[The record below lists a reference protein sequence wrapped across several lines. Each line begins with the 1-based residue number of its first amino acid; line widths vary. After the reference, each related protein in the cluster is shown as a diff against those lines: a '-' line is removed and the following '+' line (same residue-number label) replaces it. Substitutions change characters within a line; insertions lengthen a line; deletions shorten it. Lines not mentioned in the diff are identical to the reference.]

1 MNIIEGGTI
10 MFFISIGFSLAMA
23 IGFIRWQR
31 SEYLKNRRALDE
43 LGNFFSKH
51 EAYTTAE
58 RMSCGM
64 DFIPKTSIVLKDVSE
79 PDSELHNL
87 IRDINEY
94 IEKSKGTVA
103 FSIIQNKTERRISML
118 YEIATSKLSFPTQI
132 GLMGTFAGVFLG
144 LIMFL
149 IGTTN
154 SGQITDDSIN
164 SLIAGVLV
172 SMITS
177 CVGIY
182 LLICGHSKA
191 SEVTNQIDRDK
202 NEFYEWVQNE
212 LMPSVDVS
220 MVEAIGKLHETIGQF
235 EPTFSGVI
243 NKFKNAFKDVTG
255 AFGDDFRLSVQ
266 IVKESVD
273 QMGDNIDKI
282 NHNIDLQTELLGTIR
297 SKELITG
304 MDAFVEA
311 SKKFG
316 EITGSLDQF
325 ERARRLML
333 IAAQEAI
340 NIQKDYNESLQI
352 PKQVAAD
359 INSILDRIANFEKNI
374 EGLGANIAQTQ
385 LVGSKLVEQI
395 KENIIAIR
403 DKQKVA
409 EYMVSLT
416 NDQLGDFFNEQKGV
430 LSSISEKYNNA
441 LNDYLND
448 YGQMLQE
455 LKQEYENR
463 KQEFVVAIDK
473 KLSIDDIRNEFT
485 NLRKLGVIVDK
496 LDKLCNAGVKPERL
510 SHELNSIKDE
520 LIALNEKQSNVSK
533 GITLFGG
540 GGNGIS
546 EANRQEINRLNDKI
560 ISQNEEIEKL
570 SGEIVTLK
578 GQLVQ
583 ASSNMSTEARTT
595 ISRLEGEVSRLRDSI
610 NGLER
615 DLKYSQSQL
624 AVYQRQNNQVPLAI
638 RTPSVEPSNIAGVK
652 TNDARIDFN
661 GSEKEAQIDITQTG
675 NNGASTADAMSGQ
688 SQTEESNK
696 TDGASEKPKSI
707 FERFFSSWKK

>member
-1 MNIIEGGTI
+1 MDILNLILDN
-10 MFFISIGFSLAMA
+10 FIAVLIA
-23 IGFIRWQR
+23 IGFICWQYR
-31 SEYLKNRRALDE
+31 VCSGNFKSLDILRR
-43 LGNFFSKH
+43 FFSKK
-51 EAYTTAE
+51 EAYATLE
-58 RMSCGM
+58 RIS
-64 DFIPKTSIVLKDVSE
+64 DDITSKQKNTIVLKDVSE
-79 PDSELHNL
+79 PDAELHNL

-132 GLMGTFAGVFLG
+132 GLMGTFLGVFLG
-144 LIMFL
+144 LFMFL
-149 IGTTN
+149 IGTTKY
-154 SGQITDDSIN
+154 GQITDDAIN
-164 SLIAGVLV
+164 SLIFGVLV
-172 SMITS
+172 SMATS
-177 CVGIY
+177 FSGIL
-182 LLICGHSKA
+182 LLILSHSKA
-191 SEVTNQIDRDK
+191 SKVTNQIDRDK

-243 NKFKNAFKDVTG
+243 NRFKDAFKDVTG

-359 INSILDRIANFEKNI
+359 INSILDRITNFEKNI

-416 NDQLGDFFNEQKGV
+416 NEQLGDFFNEQKNILSNV
-430 LSSISEKYNNA
+430 LEKYNIA
-441 LNDYLND
+441 LDDYLED
-448 YGQMLQE
+448 YVKMLDR
-455 LKQEYENR
+455 LKQEYEDR
-463 KQEFVVAIDK
+463 KKDFVVAIDK
-473 KLSIDDIRNEFT
+473 KLSIDDIKNEFT
-485 NLRKLGVIVDK
+485 NLRKLGVIVEK
-496 LDKLCNAGVKPERL
+496 LDKLCNVGVKPERL

-540 GGNGIS
+540 GGNGTS

-578 GQLVQ
+578 GQLAQ

-624 AVYQRQNNQVPLAI
+624 AVYQRQNNQVPLAT

-652 TNDARIDFN
+652 TNDVRIEVQN
-661 GSEKEAQIDITQTG
+661 PKKEATTDITQTG
-675 NNGASTADAMSGQ
+675 NNGASTVDVMPEQ
-688 SQTEESNK
+688 SKTEETNK
-696 TDGASEKPKSI
+696 TDGATEKPKNFIQRI
-707 FERFFSSWKK
+707 FSWKK

>member
-1 MNIIEGGTI
+1 MDILNLILDNYIAVLI
-10 MFFISIGFSLAMA
+10 A
-23 IGFIRWQR
+23 IGFICWQYR
-31 SEYLKNRRALDE
+31 VCSGNFKSLDILRR
-43 LGNFFSKH
+43 FFSKK
-51 EAYTTAE
+51 EAYATLE
-58 RMSCGM
+58 RIS
-64 DFIPKTSIVLKDVSE
+64 DDITSKQKNTIVLKDVSE
-79 PDSELHNL
+79 PDAELHNL

-132 GLMGTFAGVFLG
+132 GLMGTFLGVFLG
-144 LIMFL
+144 LFMFL
-149 IGTTN
+149 IGTTKY
-154 SGQITDDSIN
+154 GQITDDAIN
-164 SLIAGVLV
+164 SLIFGVLV
-172 SMITS
+172 SMATS
-177 CVGIY
+177 FSGIL
-182 LLICGHSKA
+182 LLILSHSKA
-191 SEVTNQIDRDK
+191 SKVTNQIDRDK

-243 NKFKNAFKDVTG
+243 NRFKDAFKDVTG

-359 INSILDRIANFEKNI
+359 INSILDRITNFEKNI

-416 NDQLGDFFNEQKGV
+416 NEQLGDFFNEQRNILSNV
-430 LSSISEKYNNA
+430 LEKYNIA
-441 LNDYLND
+441 LDDYLED
-448 YGQMLQE
+448 YVKMLDR
-455 LKQEYENR
+455 LKQEYEDR
-463 KQEFVVAIDK
+463 KKDFVVAIDK
-473 KLSIDDIRNEFT
+473 KLSIDDIKNEFT
-485 NLRKLGVIVDK
+485 NLRKLGVIVEK
-496 LDKLCNAGVKPERL
+496 LDKLCNVGVKPERL

-540 GGNGIS
+540 GGNGTS

-578 GQLVQ
+578 GQLAQ

-624 AVYQRQNNQVPLAI
+624 AVYQRQNNQVPLAT

-652 TNDARIDFN
+652 TNDVRIEVQN
-661 GSEKEAQIDITQTG
+661 PKKEATTDITQTG
-675 NNGASTADAMSGQ
+675 NNGASTADVMPEQ
-688 SQTEESNK
+688 SQTEETNK
-696 TDGASEKPKSI
+696 TDGATEKPKNFIQRI
-707 FERFFSSWKK
+707 FSWKK

>member
-1 MNIIEGGTI
+1 MDILNLILDNYIAVLI
-10 MFFISIGFSLAMA
+10 A
-23 IGFIRWQR
+23 IGFICWQYR
-31 SEYLKNRRALDE
+31 VCSGNFKSLDILRR
-43 LGNFFSKH
+43 FFSKK
-51 EAYTTAE
+51 EAYATLE
-58 RMSCGM
+58 RIS
-64 DFIPKTSIVLKDVSE
+64 DDITSKQKNTIVLKDVSE
-79 PDSELHNL
+79 PDAELHNL

-132 GLMGTFAGVFLG
+132 GLMGTFLGVFLG
-144 LIMFL
+144 LFMFL
-149 IGTTN
+149 IGTTKY
-154 SGQITDDSIN
+154 GQITDDAIN
-164 SLIAGVLV
+164 SLIFGVLV
-172 SMITS
+172 SMATS
-177 CVGIY
+177 FSGIL
-182 LLICGHSKA
+182 LLILSHSKA
-191 SEVTNQIDRDK
+191 SKVTNQIDRDK

-243 NKFKNAFKDVTG
+243 NRFKDAFKDVTG

-359 INSILDRIANFEKNI
+359 INSILDRITNFEKNI

-416 NDQLGDFFNEQKGV
+416 NEQLGDFFNEQKNILSNV
-430 LSSISEKYNNA
+430 LEKYNIA
-441 LNDYLND
+441 LDDYLED
-448 YGQMLQE
+448 YVKMLDR
-455 LKQEYENR
+455 LKQEYEDR
-463 KQEFVVAIDK
+463 KKDFVVAIDK
-473 KLSIDDIRNEFT
+473 KLSIDDIKNEFT
-485 NLRKLGVIVDK
+485 NLRKLGVIVEK
-496 LDKLCNAGVKPERL
+496 LDKLCNVGVKPERL

-540 GGNGIS
+540 GGNGTS

-578 GQLVQ
+578 GQLAQ

-624 AVYQRQNNQVPLAI
+624 AVYQRQNNHVPLAT

-652 TNDARIDFN
+652 TNDVRIEDQN
-661 GSEKEAQIDITQTG
+661 PEKEVTTDITQTG
-675 NNGASTADAMSGQ
+675 NNGASTADVMPEQ
-688 SQTEESNK
+688 SQTEETNK
-696 TDGASEKPKSI
+696 TDGATEKPKNFIQRI
-707 FERFFSSWKK
+707 FSWKK

>member
-1 MNIIEGGTI
+1 MGDLDII
-10 MFFISIGFSLAMA
+10 FNFSFAISIAMA
-23 IGFIRWQR
+23 IGFILWQR
-31 SEYLKNRRALDE
+31 SVYLKNRRALDE
-43 LGNFFSKH
+43 LGNFFSKY

-64 DFIPKTSIVLKDVSE
+64 DYIPKTSIVLKDVAD

-149 IGTTN
+149 IGTKL
-154 SGQITDDSIN
+154 SGQITDNSIY

-177 CVGIY
+177 CVGIG
-182 LLICGHSKA
+182 LLIYGHGKA
-191 SEVTNQIDRDK
+191 SEVTNKIDKDK

-243 NKFKNAFKDVTG
+243 NKFKDAFKDVTG
-255 AFGDDFRLSVQ
+255 AFGEDFRLSVQ

-273 QMGDNIDKI
+273 KMGDNIDKI

-395 KENIIAIR
+395 KENILAIQ

-409 EYMVSLT
+409 EYMATLT
-416 NDQLGDFFNEQKGV
+416 NEQLEDFFNQQKDV
-430 LSSISEKYNNA
+430 LSSISERYNTA
-441 LNDYLND
+441 LSNYLGDYE
-448 YGQMLQE
+448 QML
-455 LKQEYENR
+455 LKLKHEYEER
-463 KQEFVVAIDK
+463 KREFVVAIDK
-473 KLSIDDIRNEFT
+473 KLSIDDIKNEFI

-496 LDKLCNAGVKPERL
+496 LDKLSNAGVKPERL

-540 GGNGIS
+540 GGNGTS

-560 ISQNEEIEKL
+560 ISQNEELEKL
-570 SGEIVTLK
+570 HGEIATLK
-578 GQLVQ
+578 EKLVQ
-583 ASSNMSTEARTT
+583 ASSNMSAEARNT
-595 ISRLEGEVSRLRDSI
+595 INRLEGEVSRLQGSI
-610 NGLER
+610 YGLER
-615 DLKYSQSQL
+615 DLKYAQTQL
-624 AVYQRQNNQVPLAI
+624 ASYQRQVYPAPSAT
-638 RTPSVEPSNIAGVK
+638 RTPSVEPSNIAGIQ
-652 TNDARIDFN
+652 TNDTHIDAN
-661 GSEKEAQIDITQTG
+661 DSEKETPTDITQ
-675 NNGASTADAMSGQ
+675 NVNDGASNVEAMSGHGQ
-688 SQTEESNK
+688 AKESNK
-696 TDGASEKPKSI
+696 TDVPSEKPKSFI
-707 FERFFSSWKK
+707 QRLFSWKK

>member
-1 MNIIEGGTI
+1 MDILNLILDNYIAVLI
-10 MFFISIGFSLAMA
+10 A
-23 IGFIRWQR
+23 IGFICWQYR
-31 SEYLKNRRALDE
+31 VCSGNFKSLDILRR
-43 LGNFFSKH
+43 FFSKK
-51 EAYTTAE
+51 EAYATLE
-58 RMSCGM
+58 RIS
-64 DFIPKTSIVLKDVSE
+64 DDITSKQKNTIVLKDVSE
-79 PDSELHNL
+79 PDAELHNL

-132 GLMGTFAGVFLG
+132 GLMGTFLGVFLG
-144 LIMFL
+144 LFMFL
-149 IGTTN
+149 IGTTKY
-154 SGQITDDSIN
+154 GQITDDAIN
-164 SLIAGVLV
+164 SLIFGVLV
-172 SMITS
+172 SMATS
-177 CVGIY
+177 FSGIL
-182 LLICGHSKA
+182 LLILSHSKA
-191 SEVTNQIDRDK
+191 SKVTNQIDRDK

-243 NKFKNAFKDVTG
+243 NRFKDAFKDVTG

-359 INSILDRIANFEKNI
+359 INSILDRITNFEKNI

-416 NDQLGDFFNEQKGV
+416 NEQLGDFFNEQRNILSNV
-430 LSSISEKYNNA
+430 LEKYNIA
-441 LNDYLND
+441 LDDYLED
-448 YGQMLQE
+448 YVKMLDR
-455 LKQEYENR
+455 LKQEYEDR
-463 KQEFVVAIDK
+463 KKDFVVAIDK
-473 KLSIDDIRNEFT
+473 KLSIDDIKNEFT
-485 NLRKLGVIVDK
+485 NLRKLGVIVEK
-496 LDKLCNAGVKPERL
+496 LDKLCNVGVKPERL

-540 GGNGIS
+540 GGNGTS

-578 GQLVQ
+578 GQLAQ

-624 AVYQRQNNQVPLAI
+624 AVYQRQNNQVPLAT

-652 TNDARIDFN
+652 TNDVRIEDQN
-661 GSEKEAQIDITQTG
+661 PEKEVTTDITQTG
-675 NNGASTADAMSGQ
+675 NNGASTADVMPEQ
-688 SQTEESNK
+688 SQTEETNK
-696 TDGASEKPKSI
+696 TDGATEKPKNFIQRI
-707 FERFFSSWKK
+707 FSWKK

>member
-1 MNIIEGGTI
+1 MDILELILDNYIAVLI
-10 MFFISIGFSLAMA
+10 A
-23 IGFIRWQR
+23 IGFICWQYR
-31 SEYLKNRRALDE
+31 VCSGNFKSLDILRR
-43 LGNFFSKH
+43 FFSKK
-51 EAYTTAE
+51 EAYATLE
-58 RMSCGM
+58 RIS
-64 DFIPKTSIVLKDVSE
+64 DDITSKQKNTIVLKDVSE
-79 PDSELHNL
+79 PDAELHNL

-132 GLMGTFAGVFLG
+132 GLMGTFLGVFLG
-144 LIMFL
+144 LFMFL
-149 IGTTN
+149 IGTTKY
-154 SGQITDDSIN
+154 GQITDDAIN
-164 SLIAGVLV
+164 SLIFGVLV
-172 SMITS
+172 SMATS
-177 CVGIY
+177 FSGIL
-182 LLICGHSKA
+182 LLILSHSKA
-191 SEVTNQIDRDK
+191 SKVTNQIDRDK

-243 NKFKNAFKDVTG
+243 NRFKDAFKDVTG

-359 INSILDRIANFEKNI
+359 INSILDRITNFEKNI

-416 NDQLGDFFNEQKGV
+416 NEQLGDFFNEQKNILSNV
-430 LSSISEKYNNA
+430 LEKYNIA
-441 LNDYLND
+441 LDDYLED
-448 YGQMLQE
+448 YVKMLDR
-455 LKQEYENR
+455 LKQEYEDR
-463 KQEFVVAIDK
+463 KKDFVVAIDK
-473 KLSIDDIRNEFT
+473 KLSIDDIKNEFT
-485 NLRKLGVIVDK
+485 NLRKLGVIVEK
-496 LDKLCNAGVKPERL
+496 LDKLCNVGVKPERL

-540 GGNGIS
+540 GGNGTS

-578 GQLVQ
+578 GQLAQ

-624 AVYQRQNNQVPLAI
+624 AVYQRQNNQVPLAT

-652 TNDARIDFN
+652 TNDVRIEVQN
-661 GSEKEAQIDITQTG
+661 PKKEATTDITQTG
-675 NNGASTADAMSGQ
+675 NNGASTADVMPEQ
-688 SQTEESNK
+688 SKTEETNK
-696 TDGASEKPKSI
+696 TDGATEKPKNFIQRI
-707 FERFFSSWKK
+707 FSWKK

>member
-1 MNIIEGGTI
+1 MDILELILDNYIAVLI
-10 MFFISIGFSLAMA
+10 A
-23 IGFIRWQR
+23 IGFICWQYR
-31 SEYLKNRRALDE
+31 VCSGNFKSLDILRR
-43 LGNFFSKH
+43 FFSKK
-51 EAYTTAE
+51 EAYATLE
-58 RMSCGM
+58 RIS
-64 DFIPKTSIVLKDVSE
+64 DDITSKQKNTIVLKDVSE
-79 PDSELHNL
+79 PDAELHNL

-132 GLMGTFAGVFLG
+132 GLMGTFLGVFLG
-144 LIMFL
+144 LFMFL
-149 IGTTN
+149 IGTTKY
-154 SGQITDDSIN
+154 GQITDDAIN
-164 SLIAGVLV
+164 SLIFGVLV
-172 SMITS
+172 SMATS
-177 CVGIY
+177 FSGIL
-182 LLICGHSKA
+182 LLILSHSKA
-191 SEVTNQIDRDK
+191 SKVTNQIDRDK

-243 NKFKNAFKDVTG
+243 NRFKDAFKDVTG

-359 INSILDRIANFEKNI
+359 INSILDRITNFEKNI

-416 NDQLGDFFNEQKGV
+416 NEQLGDFFNEQKDV
-430 LSSISEKYNNA
+430 LS
-441 LNDYLND
+441 
-448 YGQMLQE
+448 
-455 LKQEYENR
+455 
-463 KQEFVVAIDK
+463 
-473 KLSIDDIRNEFT
+473 
-485 NLRKLGVIVDK
+485 
-496 LDKLCNAGVKPERL
+496 
-510 SHELNSIKDE
+510 
-520 LIALNEKQSNVSK
+520 
-533 GITLFGG
+533 
-540 GGNGIS
+540 
-546 EANRQEINRLNDKI
+546 KI
-560 ISQNEEIEKL
+560 
-570 SGEIVTLK
+570 
-578 GQLVQ
+578 
-583 ASSNMSTEARTT
+583 
-595 ISRLEGEVSRLRDSI
+595 
-610 NGLER
+610 
-615 DLKYSQSQL
+615 
-624 AVYQRQNNQVPLAI
+624 
-638 RTPSVEPSNIAGVK
+638 
-652 TNDARIDFN
+652 
-661 GSEKEAQIDITQTG
+661 
-675 NNGASTADAMSGQ
+675 
-688 SQTEESNK
+688 
-696 TDGASEKPKSI
+696 
-707 FERFFSSWKK
+707 

>member
-1 MNIIEGGTI
+1 MDILNLILDNYIAVLI
-10 MFFISIGFSLAMA
+10 A
-23 IGFIRWQR
+23 IGFICWQYR
-31 SEYLKNRRALDE
+31 VCSGNFKSLDILRR
-43 LGNFFSKH
+43 FFSKK
-51 EAYTTAE
+51 EAYATLE
-58 RMSCGM
+58 RIS
-64 DFIPKTSIVLKDVSE
+64 DDITSKQKNTIVLKDVSE
-79 PDSELHNL
+79 PDAELHNL

-132 GLMGTFAGVFLG
+132 GLMGTFLGVFLG
-144 LIMFL
+144 LFMFL
-149 IGTTN
+149 IGTTKY
-154 SGQITDDSIN
+154 GQITDDAIN
-164 SLIAGVLV
+164 SLIFGVLV
-172 SMITS
+172 SMATS
-177 CVGIY
+177 FSGIL
-182 LLICGHSKA
+182 LLILSHSKA
-191 SEVTNQIDRDK
+191 SKVTNQIDRDK

-243 NKFKNAFKDVTG
+243 NRFKDAFKDVTG

-340 NIQKDYNESLQI
+340 NIQRDYNESLQI

-359 INSILDRIANFEKNI
+359 INSILDRITNFEKNI

-409 EYMVSLT
+409 EYMVGLT
-416 NDQLGDFFNEQKGV
+416 NEQLGDFFNEQKGV

-448 YGQMLQE
+448 YGHMLQE

-473 KLSIDDIRNEFT
+473 KLSIDDIKNEFT

-540 GGNGIS
+540 GGNGTS
-546 EANRQEINRLNDKI
+546 EANRQEINRLNEKI
-560 ISQNEEIEKL
+560 ISQNEDIEKQK
-570 SGEIVTLK
+570 GEIDALK
-578 GQLVQ
+578 ERLAQ
-583 ASSNMSTEARTT
+583 ASSNMSAEARNK
-595 ISRLEGEVSRLRDSI
+595 INMLEGEVSSLKGSI
-610 NGLER
+610 YE
-615 DLKYSQSQL
+615 LKSNLNYAQIQL
-624 AVYQRQNNQVPLAI
+624 ASYQRQSYSEPSAI
-638 RTPSVEPSNIAGVK
+638 KKTSVEPSNIAGIQ
-652 TNDARIDFN
+652 TNDARIDVN
-661 GSEKEAQIDITQTG
+661 DSEKEAPTDINQNVNVETSNVDTISGLNQT
-675 NNGASTADAMSGQ
+675 N
-688 SQTEESNK
+688 ESNK
-696 TDGASEKPKSI
+696 TDGVPEKPKGFI
-707 FERFFSSWKK
+707 DRFFWWKK

>member
-1 MNIIEGGTI
+1 MDILNLILDNYIAVLI
-10 MFFISIGFSLAMA
+10 A
-23 IGFIRWQR
+23 IGFICWQYR
-31 SEYLKNRRALDE
+31 VCSGNFKSLDILRR
-43 LGNFFSKH
+43 FFSKK
-51 EAYTTAE
+51 EAYATLE
-58 RMSCGM
+58 RIS
-64 DFIPKTSIVLKDVSE
+64 DDITSKQKNTIVLKDVSE
-79 PDSELHNL
+79 PDAELHNL

-132 GLMGTFAGVFLG
+132 GLMGTFLGVFLG
-144 LIMFL
+144 LFMFL
-149 IGTTN
+149 IGTTKY
-154 SGQITDDSIN
+154 GQITDDAIN
-164 SLIAGVLV
+164 SLIFGVLV
-172 SMITS
+172 SMATS
-177 CVGIY
+177 FSGIL
-182 LLICGHSKA
+182 LLILSHSKA
-191 SEVTNQIDRDK
+191 SKVTNQIDRDK

-243 NKFKNAFKDVTG
+243 NRFKDAFKDVTG

-325 ERARRLML
+325 ERARRLIL

-359 INSILDRIANFEKNI
+359 INSILDRITNFEKNI

-416 NDQLGDFFNEQKGV
+416 NEQLGDFFNEQKNILSNV
-430 LSSISEKYNNA
+430 LEKYNIA
-441 LNDYLND
+441 LDDYLED
-448 YGQMLQE
+448 YVKMLDR
-455 LKQEYENR
+455 LKQEYEDR
-463 KQEFVVAIDK
+463 KKDFVVAIDK
-473 KLSIDDIRNEFT
+473 KLSIDDIKNEFT
-485 NLRKLGVIVDK
+485 NLRKLGVIVEK
-496 LDKLCNAGVKPERL
+496 LDKLCNVGVKPERL

-540 GGNGIS
+540 GGNGTS

-578 GQLVQ
+578 GQLAQ

-624 AVYQRQNNQVPLAI
+624 AVYQRQNNQVPLAT

-652 TNDARIDFN
+652 TNDVRIEVQN
-661 GSEKEAQIDITQTG
+661 PKKEATTDITQTG
-675 NNGASTADAMSGQ
+675 NNGASTADVMPEQ
-688 SQTEESNK
+688 SQTEETNK
-696 TDGASEKPKSI
+696 TDGATEKPKNFIQRI
-707 FERFFSSWKK
+707 FSWKK

>member
-1 MNIIEGGTI
+1 MDILELILDNYIAVLI
-10 MFFISIGFSLAMA
+10 A
-23 IGFIRWQR
+23 IGFICWQYR
-31 SEYLKNRRALDE
+31 VCSGNFKSLDILRR
-43 LGNFFSKH
+43 FFSKK
-51 EAYTTAE
+51 EAYATLE
-58 RMSCGM
+58 RIS
-64 DFIPKTSIVLKDVSE
+64 DDITSKQKNTIVLKDVSE
-79 PDSELHNL
+79 PDAELHNL

-118 YEIATSKLSFPTQI
+118 YEIATYKLSFPTQI
-132 GLMGTFAGVFLG
+132 GLMGTFLGVFLG
-144 LIMFL
+144 LFMFL
-149 IGTTN
+149 IGTTKF
-154 SGQITDDSIN
+154 GQITDDAIN
-164 SLIAGVLV
+164 SLIFGVLV
-172 SMITS
+172 SMATS
-177 CVGIY
+177 FSGIL
-182 LLICGHSKA
+182 LLILSHSKA
-191 SEVTNQIDRDK
+191 SKVTNQIDRDK

-243 NKFKNAFKDVTG
+243 NRFKDAFKDVTG

-359 INSILDRIANFEKNI
+359 INSILDRITNFEKNI

-416 NDQLGDFFNEQKGV
+416 NEQLGDFFNEQKNILSNV
-430 LSSISEKYNNA
+430 LEKYNIA
-441 LNDYLND
+441 LDDYLED
-448 YGQMLQE
+448 YVKMLDR
-455 LKQEYENR
+455 LKQEYEDR
-463 KQEFVVAIDK
+463 KKDFVVAIDK
-473 KLSIDDIRNEFT
+473 KLSIDDIKNEFT
-485 NLRKLGVIVDK
+485 NLRKLGVIVEK
-496 LDKLCNAGVKPERL
+496 LDKLCNVGVKPERL

-540 GGNGIS
+540 GGNGTS

-578 GQLVQ
+578 GQLAQ

-624 AVYQRQNNQVPLAI
+624 AVYQRQNNQVPLAT

-652 TNDARIDFN
+652 TNDVRIEDQN
-661 GSEKEAQIDITQTG
+661 PEKEVTTDITQTG
-675 NNGASTADAMSGQ
+675 NNGASTADVMPEQ
-688 SQTEESNK
+688 SQTEETNK
-696 TDGASEKPKSI
+696 TDGATEKPKNFIQRI
-707 FERFFSSWKK
+707 FSWKK

>member
-1 MNIIEGGTI
+1 MDILNLILDNYIAVLI
-10 MFFISIGFSLAMA
+10 A
-23 IGFIRWQR
+23 IGFICWQYR
-31 SEYLKNRRALDE
+31 VCSGNFKSLDILRR
-43 LGNFFSKH
+43 FFSKK
-51 EAYTTAE
+51 EAYATLE
-58 RMSCGM
+58 RIS
-64 DFIPKTSIVLKDVSE
+64 DDITSKQKNTIVLKDVSE
-79 PDSELHNL
+79 PDAELHNL

-132 GLMGTFAGVFLG
+132 GLMGTFLGVFLG
-144 LIMFL
+144 LFMFL
-149 IGTTN
+149 IGTTKY
-154 SGQITDDSIN
+154 GQITDDAIN
-164 SLIAGVLV
+164 SLIFGVLV
-172 SMITS
+172 SMATS
-177 CVGIY
+177 FSGIL
-182 LLICGHSKA
+182 LLILSHSKA
-191 SEVTNQIDRDK
+191 SKVTNQIDRDK

-243 NKFKNAFKDVTG
+243 NRFKDAFKDVTG

-282 NHNIDLQTELLGTIR
+282 NHNIDLQTELVGTIR

-359 INSILDRIANFEKNI
+359 INSILDRITNFEKNI

-416 NDQLGDFFNEQKGV
+416 NEQLGDFFNEQKNILSNV
-430 LSSISEKYNNA
+430 LEKYNIA
-441 LNDYLND
+441 LDDYLED
-448 YGQMLQE
+448 YVKMLDR
-455 LKQEYENR
+455 LKQEYEDR
-463 KQEFVVAIDK
+463 KKDFVVAIDK
-473 KLSIDDIRNEFT
+473 KLSIDDIKNEFT
-485 NLRKLGVIVDK
+485 NLRKLGVIVEK
-496 LDKLCNAGVKPERL
+496 LDKLCNVGVKPERL

-540 GGNGIS
+540 GGNGTS

-578 GQLVQ
+578 GQLAQ

-624 AVYQRQNNQVPLAI
+624 AVYQRQNNHVPLAT

-652 TNDARIDFN
+652 TNDVRIEDQN
-661 GSEKEAQIDITQTG
+661 PEKEVTTDITQTG
-675 NNGASTADAMSGQ
+675 NNGASTADVMPEQ
-688 SQTEESNK
+688 SKTEETNK
-696 TDGASEKPKSI
+696 TDGATEKPKNFIQRI
-707 FERFFSSWKK
+707 FSWKK

>member
-1 MNIIEGGTI
+1 MDILNLILDNYIAVLI
-10 MFFISIGFSLAMA
+10 A
-23 IGFIRWQR
+23 IGFICWQYR
-31 SEYLKNRRALDE
+31 VCSGNFKSLDILRR
-43 LGNFFSKH
+43 FFSKK
-51 EAYTTAE
+51 EAYATLE
-58 RMSCGM
+58 RIS
-64 DFIPKTSIVLKDVSE
+64 DDITSKQKNTIVLKDVSE
-79 PDSELHNL
+79 PDAELHNL

-132 GLMGTFAGVFLG
+132 GLMGTFLGVFLG
-144 LIMFL
+144 LFMFL
-149 IGTTN
+149 IGTTKY
-154 SGQITDDSIN
+154 GQITDDAIN
-164 SLIAGVLV
+164 SLIFGVLV
-172 SMITS
+172 SMATS
-177 CVGIY
+177 FSGIL
-182 LLICGHSKA
+182 LLILSHSKA
-191 SEVTNQIDRDK
+191 SKVTNQIDRDK

-243 NKFKNAFKDVTG
+243 NRFKDAFKDVTG

-273 QMGDNIDKI
+273 LMGDNIDKI

-359 INSILDRIANFEKNI
+359 INSILDRITNFEKNI

-416 NDQLGDFFNEQKGV
+416 NEQLGDFFNEQRNILSNV
-430 LSSISEKYNNA
+430 LEKYNIA
-441 LNDYLND
+441 LDDYLED
-448 YGQMLQE
+448 YVKMLDR
-455 LKQEYENR
+455 LKQEYEDR
-463 KQEFVVAIDK
+463 KKDFVVAIDK
-473 KLSIDDIRNEFT
+473 KLSIDDIKNEFT
-485 NLRKLGVIVDK
+485 YLRKLGVIVEK
-496 LDKLCNAGVKPERL
+496 LDKLCNVGVKPERL

-540 GGNGIS
+540 GGNGTS

-578 GQLVQ
+578 GQLAQ

-624 AVYQRQNNQVPLAI
+624 AVYQRQNNQVPLAT

-652 TNDARIDFN
+652 TNDVRIEVQN
-661 GSEKEAQIDITQTG
+661 PKKEATTDITQTG
-675 NNGASTADAMSGQ
+675 NNGASTADVMPEQ
-688 SQTEESNK
+688 SQTEETNK
-696 TDGASEKPKSI
+696 TDGATEKPKNFIQRI
-707 FERFFSSWKK
+707 FSWKK

>member
-1 MNIIEGGTI
+1 MDILELILDNYIAVLI
-10 MFFISIGFSLAMA
+10 A
-23 IGFIRWQR
+23 IGFICWQYR
-31 SEYLKNRRALDE
+31 VCSGNFKSLDILRR
-43 LGNFFSKH
+43 FFSKK
-51 EAYTTAE
+51 EAYATLE
-58 RMSCGM
+58 RIS
-64 DFIPKTSIVLKDVSE
+64 DDITSKQKNTIVLKDVSE
-79 PDSELHNL
+79 PDAELHNL

-132 GLMGTFAGVFLG
+132 GLMGTFLGVFLG
-144 LIMFL
+144 LFMFL
-149 IGTTN
+149 IGTTKY
-154 SGQITDDSIN
+154 GQITDDAIN
-164 SLIAGVLV
+164 SLIFGVLV
-172 SMITS
+172 SMATS
-177 CVGIY
+177 FSGIL
-182 LLICGHSKA
+182 LLILSHSKA
-191 SEVTNQIDRDK
+191 SKVTNQIDRDK

-243 NKFKNAFKDVTG
+243 NRFKDAFKDVTG

-359 INSILDRIANFEKNI
+359 INSILDRITNFEKNI

-416 NDQLGDFFNEQKGV
+416 NEQLGDFFNEQKNILSNV
-430 LSSISEKYNNA
+430 LEKYNIA
-441 LNDYLND
+441 LDDYLED
-448 YGQMLQE
+448 YVKMLDR
-455 LKQEYENR
+455 LKQEYEDR
-463 KQEFVVAIDK
+463 KKDFVVAIDK
-473 KLSIDDIRNEFT
+473 KLSIDDIKNEFT
-485 NLRKLGVIVDK
+485 NLRKLGVIVEK
-496 LDKLCNAGVKPERL
+496 LDKLCNVGVKPERL

-540 GGNGIS
+540 GGNGTS

-578 GQLVQ
+578 GQLAQ

-624 AVYQRQNNQVPLAI
+624 AVYQRQNNHVPLAT

-652 TNDARIDFN
+652 TNDVRIEVQN
-661 GSEKEAQIDITQTG
+661 PEKEATTDITQTG
-675 NNGASTADAMSGQ
+675 NNGASTADVMPEQ
-688 SQTEESNK
+688 SQTEETNK
-696 TDGASEKPKSI
+696 TDGATEKPKNFIQRI
-707 FERFFSSWKK
+707 FSWKK

>member
-1 MNIIEGGTI
+1 MDILDII
-10 MFFISIGFSLAMA
+10 FNFSFAFSVAVA
-23 IGFIRWQR
+23 IGFIFWQYR
-31 SEYLKNRRALDE
+31 VYLENLKSLDI
-43 LGNFFSKH
+43 LGHFFSKK
-51 EAYTTAE
+51 EAYATLE
-58 RMSCGM
+58 RISG
-64 DFIPKTSIVLKDVSE
+64 DPNSKQKNSIVLKDVSE
-79 PDSELHNL
+79 HDAELHNL

-132 GLMGTFAGVFLG
+132 GLMGTFAGVLLG
-144 LIMFL
+144 LVMFL
-149 IGTTN
+149 IGTKRF
-154 SGQITDDSIN
+154 GQITDDTIN
-164 SLIAGVLV
+164 SLIFGVLV
-172 SMITS
+172 SMATS
-177 CVGIY
+177 CLGIF
-182 LLICGHSKA
+182 LLIKSHSK
-191 SEVTNQIDRDK
+191 SSKITNQIDRDK

-243 NKFKNAFKDVTG
+243 NKFKDAFRDVTG

-340 NIQKDYNESLQI
+340 NIQRDYNESLQI

-359 INSILDRIANFEKNI
+359 INSILNRIANFEKNI

-395 KENIIAIR
+395 RENIVAIQ

-409 EYMVSLT
+409 EYMAEIT
-416 NDQLGDFFNEQKGV
+416 NEKLDNFFNEQKDV
-430 LSSISEKYNNA
+430 LSKISVRYNTA
-441 LNDYLND
+441 LSNYLND
-448 YGQMLQE
+448 YEQMLVN
-455 LKQEYENR
+455 LKKEYEER

-473 KLSIDDIRNEFT
+473 KLSIDDIKNEFT

-520 LIALNEKQSNVSK
+520 LIALNEKQSNVNK
-533 GITLFGG
+533 GFTLIG
-540 GGNGIS
+540 GGNGSS
-546 EANRQEINRLNDKI
+546 ETNRQKINSLNEIIKK
-560 ISQNEEIEKL
+560 QEEEIEKL
-570 SGEIVTLK
+570 KGEIVTLK
-578 GQLVQ
+578 EKLVQ
-583 ASSNMSTEARTT
+583 TSSNISAEARNT
-595 ISRLEGEVSRLRDSI
+595 INRLEGEVSSLKSSI
-610 NGLER
+610 NGLKS
-615 DLKYSQSQL
+615 DLNYAQIQL
-624 AVYQRQNNQVPLAI
+624 ASYQRQSNPVYSTTS
-638 RTPSVEPSNIAGVK
+638 TPSVEPSNIAGIQ
-652 TNDARIDFN
+652 TNDVRIDVHN
-661 GSEKEAQIDITQTG
+661 SEKEVTKDINQ
-675 NNGASTADAMSGQ
+675 NVDNGASSIDLMSEQ
-688 SQTEESNK
+688 AQTEESNLTEK
-696 TDGASEKPKSI
+696 QSEKPKSFIQRI
-707 FERFFSSWKK
+707 FSWKK

>member
-1 MNIIEGGTI
+1 MDILNLILDNYIAVLI
-10 MFFISIGFSLAMA
+10 A
-23 IGFIRWQR
+23 IGFICWQYR
-31 SEYLKNRRALDE
+31 VCSGNFKSLDILRR
-43 LGNFFSKH
+43 FFSKK
-51 EAYTTAE
+51 EAYATLE
-58 RMSCGM
+58 RIS
-64 DFIPKTSIVLKDVSE
+64 DDITSKQKNTIVLKDVSE
-79 PDSELHNL
+79 PDAELHNL

-132 GLMGTFAGVFLG
+132 GLMGTFLGVFLG
-144 LIMFL
+144 LFMFL
-149 IGTTN
+149 IGTTKY
-154 SGQITDDSIN
+154 GQITDDAIN
-164 SLIAGVLV
+164 SLIFGVLV
-172 SMITS
+172 SMATS
-177 CVGIY
+177 FSGIL
-182 LLICGHSKA
+182 LLILSHSKA
-191 SEVTNQIDRDK
+191 SKVTNQIDRDK

-243 NKFKNAFKDVTG
+243 NRFKDAFKDVTG

-359 INSILDRIANFEKNI
+359 INSILDRITNFEKNI

-416 NDQLGDFFNEQKGV
+416 NEQLGDFFNEQRNILSNV
-430 LSSISEKYNNA
+430 LEKYNIA
-441 LNDYLND
+441 LDDYLED
-448 YGQMLQE
+448 YVKMLDR
-455 LKQEYENR
+455 LKQEYEDR
-463 KQEFVVAIDK
+463 KKDFVVAIDK
-473 KLSIDDIRNEFT
+473 KLSIDDIKNEFT
-485 NLRKLGVIVDK
+485 NLRKLGVIVEK
-496 LDKLCNAGVKPERL
+496 LDKLCNVGVKPERL

-540 GGNGIS
+540 GGNGTS

-578 GQLVQ
+578 GQLAQ

-624 AVYQRQNNQVPLAI
+624 AVYQRQNNQVPLAT

-652 TNDARIDFN
+652 TNDVRIEVQN
-661 GSEKEAQIDITQTG
+661 PKKEATTDITQTG
-675 NNGASTADAMSGQ
+675 NNGASTADVMPEQ
-688 SQTEESNK
+688 SKTEETNK
-696 TDGASEKPKSI
+696 TDGATEKPKNFIQRI
-707 FERFFSSWKK
+707 FSWKK

>member
-1 MNIIEGGTI
+1 MDILNLILDNYIAVLI
-10 MFFISIGFSLAMA
+10 A
-23 IGFIRWQR
+23 IGFICWQYR
-31 SEYLKNRRALDE
+31 VCSGNFKSLDI
-43 LGNFFSKH
+43 LRCFFSKK
-51 EAYTTAE
+51 EAYATLE
-58 RMSCGM
+58 RIS
-64 DFIPKTSIVLKDVSE
+64 DDITSKQKNTIVLKDVSE
-79 PDSELHNL
+79 PDAELHNL

-132 GLMGTFAGVFLG
+132 GLMGTFLGVFLG
-144 LIMFL
+144 LFMFL
-149 IGTTN
+149 IGTTKY
-154 SGQITDDSIN
+154 GQITDDAIN
-164 SLIAGVLV
+164 SLIFGVLV
-172 SMITS
+172 SMATS
-177 CVGIY
+177 FSGIL
-182 LLICGHSKA
+182 LLILSHSKA
-191 SEVTNQIDRDK
+191 SKVTNQIDRDK

-243 NKFKNAFKDVTG
+243 NRFKDAFKDVTG

-359 INSILDRIANFEKNI
+359 INSILDRITNFEKNI

-416 NDQLGDFFNEQKGV
+416 NEQLGDFFNEQKNILSNV
-430 LSSISEKYNNA
+430 LEKYNIA
-441 LNDYLND
+441 LDDYLED
-448 YGQMLQE
+448 YVKMLDR
-455 LKQEYENR
+455 LKQEYEDR
-463 KQEFVVAIDK
+463 KKDFVVAIDK
-473 KLSIDDIRNEFT
+473 KLSIDDIKNEFT
-485 NLRKLGVIVDK
+485 NLRKLGVIVEK
-496 LDKLCNAGVKPERL
+496 LDKLCNVGVKPERL

-540 GGNGIS
+540 GGNGTS

-578 GQLVQ
+578 GQLAQ

-624 AVYQRQNNQVPLAI
+624 AVYQRQNNQVPLAT

-652 TNDARIDFN
+652 TNDVRIEVQN
-661 GSEKEAQIDITQTG
+661 PKKEATTDITQTG
-675 NNGASTADAMSGQ
+675 NNGASTADVMPEQ
-688 SQTEESNK
+688 SQTEETNK
-696 TDGASEKPKSI
+696 TDGATEKPKNFIQRI
-707 FERFFSSWKK
+707 FSWKK

>member
-10 MFFISIGFSLAMA
+10 MFFISIGFSIAMA
-23 IGFIRWQR
+23 IGFIRQEIIVYRGNKR
-31 SEYLKNRRALDE
+31 SLYK
-43 LGNFFSKH
+43 LGRFFSKK
-51 EAYTTAE
+51 ETYATVE
-58 RMSCGM
+58 RISC
-64 DFIPKTSIVLKDVSE
+64 DLSFKPKNTIVLKDVSE
-79 PDSELHNL
+79 PDAELHNL

-118 YEIATSKLSFPTQI
+118 YENATSKLSFPTQI

-144 LIMFL
+144 LLTFL
-149 IGTTN
+149 IGTKI
-154 SGQITDDSIN
+154 SGQITDDAIN
-164 SLIAGVLV
+164 SLISGVIV
-172 SMITS
+172 SMLTS
-177 CVGIY
+177 CVGIW
-182 LLICGHSKA
+182 LLISGHSKA
-191 SEVTNQIDRDK
+191 SEVTNKIDRDK

-243 NKFKNAFKDVTG
+243 NRFKDAFKDVTD
-255 AFGDDFRLSVQ
+255 AFGDDFRLSVK

-273 QMGDNIDKI
+273 KMGDNIDKI

-359 INSILDRIANFEKNI
+359 INSILDRITNFEKNI

-416 NDQLGDFFNEQKGV
+416 NEQLGDFFNEQKGV

-441 LNDYLND
+441 LNNYLEDYV
-448 YGQMLQE
+448 QMLDK
-455 LKQEYENR
+455 LKKEYEDR

-473 KLSIDDIRNEFT
+473 KLSIDDIKNEFT

-496 LDKLCNAGVKPERL
+496 LDNLCNAGVKPQQL

-533 GITLFGG
+533 GFTLIGG
-540 GGNGIS
+540 GGNGAS
-546 EANRQEINRLNDKI
+546 EANRQEINNLKNKI
-560 ISQNEEIEKL
+560 NSQTEEIEKL
-570 SGEIVTLK
+570 NGEIATLK
-578 GQLVQ
+578 EKLAQ
-583 ASSNMSTEARTT
+583 ASSNMSIEARTT
-595 ISRLEGEVSRLRDSI
+595 INRLEGEVSRLQSSI
-610 NGLER
+610 YGLEK
-615 DLKYSQSQL
+615 DLKYAKTQL
-624 AVYQRQNNQVPLAI
+624 ASYQRQSNPELSTT
-638 RTPSVEPSNIAGVK
+638 RTPSEVPSNNEGRN
-652 TNDARIDFN
+652 TNDRIIDVHD
-661 GSEKEAQIDITQTG
+661 SEKESPTDKIQNVND
-675 NNGASTADAMSGQ
+675 GASNLDTISEQ
-688 SQTEESNK
+688 VQTEETNK
-696 TDGASEKPKSI
+696 TDGATEKPKNFIQRI
-707 FERFFSSWKK
+707 FSWKK

>member
-1 MNIIEGGTI
+1 MDILNLILDNYIAVLI
-10 MFFISIGFSLAMA
+10 A
-23 IGFIRWQR
+23 IGFICWQYR
-31 SEYLKNRRALDE
+31 VCSGNFKSLDILRR
-43 LGNFFSKH
+43 FFSKK
-51 EAYTTAE
+51 EAYATLE
-58 RMSCGM
+58 RIS
-64 DFIPKTSIVLKDVSE
+64 DDITSKQKNTIVLKDVSE
-79 PDSELHNL
+79 PDAELHNL

-132 GLMGTFAGVFLG
+132 GLMGTFLGVFLG
-144 LIMFL
+144 LFMFL
-149 IGTTN
+149 IGTTKY
-154 SGQITDDSIN
+154 GQITDDAIN
-164 SLIAGVLV
+164 SLIFGVLV
-172 SMITS
+172 SMATS
-177 CVGIY
+177 FSGIL
-182 LLICGHSKA
+182 LLILSHSKA
-191 SEVTNQIDRDK
+191 SKVTNQIDRDK

-243 NKFKNAFKDVTG
+243 NRFKDAFKDVTG

-359 INSILDRIANFEKNI
+359 INSILDRITNFEKNI

-416 NDQLGDFFNEQKGV
+416 NEQLGDFFNEQKNILSNV
-430 LSSISEKYNNA
+430 LEKYNIA
-441 LNDYLND
+441 LDDYLED
-448 YGQMLQE
+448 YVKMLDR
-455 LKQEYENR
+455 LKQEYEDR
-463 KQEFVVAIDK
+463 KKDFVVAIDK
-473 KLSIDDIRNEFT
+473 KLSIDDIKNEFT
-485 NLRKLGVIVDK
+485 YLRKLGVIVEK
-496 LDKLCNAGVKPERL
+496 LDKLCNVGVKPERL

-540 GGNGIS
+540 GGNGTS

-578 GQLVQ
+578 GQLAQ

-624 AVYQRQNNQVPLAI
+624 AVYQRQNNQVPLAT
-638 RTPSVEPSNIAGVK
+638 RTPSVEPSNITGVK
-652 TNDARIDFN
+652 INDVRIEVQN
-661 GSEKEAQIDITQTG
+661 PEKEATTDITQTG
-675 NNGASTADAMSGQ
+675 NNGASTVDVMPEQ
-688 SQTEESNK
+688 SKTEETNK
-696 TDGASEKPKSI
+696 TDGATEKPKNFIQRI
-707 FERFFSSWKK
+707 FSWKK

>member
-1 MNIIEGGTI
+1 MDILNLILDNYIAVLI
-10 MFFISIGFSLAMA
+10 A
-23 IGFIRWQR
+23 IGFICWQYR
-31 SEYLKNRRALDE
+31 VCSGNFKSLDILRR
-43 LGNFFSKH
+43 FFSKK
-51 EAYTTAE
+51 EAYATLE
-58 RMSCGM
+58 RIS
-64 DFIPKTSIVLKDVSE
+64 DDITSKQKNTIVLKDVSE
-79 PDSELHNL
+79 PDAELHNL

-132 GLMGTFAGVFLG
+132 GLMGTFLGVFLG
-144 LIMFL
+144 LFMFL
-149 IGTTN
+149 IGTTKF
-154 SGQITDDSIN
+154 GQITDDAIN
-164 SLIAGVLV
+164 SLIFGVLV
-172 SMITS
+172 SMATS
-177 CVGIY
+177 FSGIL
-182 LLICGHSKA
+182 LLILSHSKA
-191 SEVTNQIDRDK
+191 SKVTNQIDRDK

-243 NKFKNAFKDVTG
+243 NRFKDAFKDVTG

-359 INSILDRIANFEKNI
+359 INSILDRITNFEKNI

-416 NDQLGDFFNEQKGV
+416 NEQLGDFFNEQKNILSNV
-430 LSSISEKYNNA
+430 LEKYNIA
-441 LNDYLND
+441 LDDYLED
-448 YGQMLQE
+448 YVKMLDR
-455 LKQEYENR
+455 LKQEYEDR
-463 KQEFVVAIDK
+463 KKDFVVAIDK
-473 KLSIDDIRNEFT
+473 KLSIDDIKNEFT
-485 NLRKLGVIVDK
+485 NLRKLGVIVEK
-496 LDKLCNAGVKPERL
+496 LDKLCNVGVKPERL

-540 GGNGIS
+540 GGNGTS

-560 ISQNEEIEKL
+560 ISQNDELEKL

-578 GQLVQ
+578 GQLAQ

-624 AVYQRQNNQVPLAI
+624 AVYQRQNNQVPLAT

-652 TNDARIDFN
+652 TNDVRIEVQN
-661 GSEKEAQIDITQTG
+661 PKKEATTDITQTG
-675 NNGASTADAMSGQ
+675 NNGASTADVMPEQ
-688 SQTEESNK
+688 SQTEETNK
-696 TDGASEKPKSI
+696 TDGATEKPKNFIQRI
-707 FERFFSSWKK
+707 FSWKK

>member
-1 MNIIEGGTI
+1 MDILELILDNYIAVLI
-10 MFFISIGFSLAMA
+10 A
-23 IGFIRWQR
+23 IGFICWQYR
-31 SEYLKNRRALDE
+31 VCSGNFKSLDILRR
-43 LGNFFSKH
+43 FFSKK
-51 EAYTTAE
+51 EAYATLE
-58 RMSCGM
+58 RIS
-64 DFIPKTSIVLKDVSE
+64 DDITSKQKNTIVLKDVSE
-79 PDSELHNL
+79 PDAELHNL

-132 GLMGTFAGVFLG
+132 GLMGTFLGVFLG
-144 LIMFL
+144 LFMFL
-149 IGTTN
+149 IGTTKY
-154 SGQITDDSIN
+154 GQITDDAIN
-164 SLIAGVLV
+164 SLIFGVLV
-172 SMITS
+172 SMATS
-177 CVGIY
+177 FSGIL
-182 LLICGHSKA
+182 LLILSHSKA
-191 SEVTNQIDRDK
+191 SKVTNQIDRDK

-243 NKFKNAFKDVTG
+243 NRFKDAFKDVTG

-359 INSILDRIANFEKNI
+359 INSILDRITNFEKNI

-416 NDQLGDFFNEQKGV
+416 NEQLGDFFNEQKNILSNV
-430 LSSISEKYNNA
+430 LEKYNIA
-441 LNDYLND
+441 LDDYLED
-448 YGQMLQE
+448 YVKMLDR
-455 LKQEYENR
+455 LKQEYEDR
-463 KQEFVVAIDK
+463 KKDFVVAIDK
-473 KLSIDDIRNEFT
+473 KLSIDDIKNEFT
-485 NLRKLGVIVDK
+485 NLRKLGVIVEK
-496 LDKLCNAGVKPERL
+496 LDKLCNVGVKPERL

-540 GGNGIS
+540 GGNGTS

-578 GQLVQ
+578 GQLAQ

-624 AVYQRQNNQVPLAI
+624 AVYQRQNNHVPLAT

-652 TNDARIDFN
+652 TNDVRIEDQN
-661 GSEKEAQIDITQTG
+661 PEKEVTTDITQTG
-675 NNGASTADAMSGQ
+675 NNGASTADVMPEQ
-688 SQTEESNK
+688 SKTEETNK
-696 TDGASEKPKSI
+696 TDGATEKPKNFIQRI
-707 FERFFSSWKK
+707 FSWKK

>member
-1 MNIIEGGTI
+1 MDVLDIIFNNSI
-10 MFFISIGFSLAMA
+10 AISIAMA
-23 IGFIRWQR
+23 IGFIYWQCR
-31 SEYLKNRRALDE
+31 VCAGNFKSLDILRR
-43 LGNFFSKH
+43 FFSKK
-51 EAYTTAE
+51 EAYATLE
-58 RMSCGM
+58 RISG
-64 DFIPKTSIVLKDVSE
+64 DITSKQKNAIVLKDVSE
-79 PDSELHNL
+79 PDAELHNL

-132 GLMGTFAGVFLG
+132 GLMGTFAGVLLG

-149 IGTTN
+149 IGTKS
-154 SGQITDDSIN
+154 SGQITDDAIN
-164 SLIAGVLV
+164 SLIFGVLV
-172 SMITS
+172 SMATS
-177 CVGIY
+177 CLGIL
-182 LLICGHSKA
+182 LLILSHTKA
-191 SEVTNQIDRDK
+191 SKVTNQIDRDK

-243 NKFKNAFKDVTG
+243 NKFKDAFKDITG
-255 AFGDDFRLSVQ
+255 AFGDEFRTSVQ
-266 IVKESVD
+266 IVKISVD
-273 QMGDNIDKI
+273 NMGDNIDKI
-282 NHNIDLQTELLGTIR
+282 NHNIDLQTELLGTIK

-340 NIQKDYNESLQI
+340 NIQRDYNESLQI

-359 INSILDRIANFEKNI
+359 INSILDRITNFEKNI

-409 EYMVSLT
+409 EYMVGLT
-416 NDQLGDFFNEQKGV
+416 NEQLGDFFNEQKGV

-448 YGQMLQE
+448 YGHMLQE

-473 KLSIDDIRNEFT
+473 KLSIDDIKNEFT
-485 NLRKLGVIVDK
+485 NLRTLGVIVDK

-540 GGNGIS
+540 GGNGTS
-546 EANRQEINRLNDKI
+546 EANRQEINRLNEKI
-560 ISQNEEIEKL
+560 ISQNEDIEKQK
-570 SGEIVTLK
+570 GEIDALK
-578 GQLVQ
+578 ERLAQ
-583 ASSNMSTEARTT
+583 ASSNMSAEARNK
-595 ISRLEGEVSRLRDSI
+595 INMLEGEVSSLKGSI
-610 NGLER
+610 YE
-615 DLKYSQSQL
+615 LKSNLNYAQIQL
-624 AVYQRQNNQVPLAI
+624 ASYQRQSYSEPSAI
-638 RTPSVEPSNIAGVK
+638 KKTSVEPSNIAGIQ
-652 TNDARIDFN
+652 TNDARIDVN
-661 GSEKEAQIDITQTG
+661 DSEKEAPTDINQNVNVETSNVDTISGLNQT
-675 NNGASTADAMSGQ
+675 N
-688 SQTEESNK
+688 ESNK
-696 TDGASEKPKSI
+696 TDGVPEKPKGFI
-707 FERFFSSWKK
+707 DRFFWRKK

>member
-1 MNIIEGGTI
+1 MDILDII
-10 MFFISIGFSLAMA
+10 FNFSFAFSVAVA
-23 IGFIRWQR
+23 IGFIFWQYR
-31 SEYLKNRRALDE
+31 VYLENLKSLDI
-43 LGNFFSKH
+43 LGHFFSKK
-51 EAYTTAE
+51 EAYATLE
-58 RMSCGM
+58 RISG
-64 DFIPKTSIVLKDVSE
+64 DPNSKQKNSIVLKDVSE
-79 PDSELHNL
+79 HDAELHNL

-132 GLMGTFAGVFLG
+132 GLMGTFAGVLLG
-144 LIMFL
+144 LVMFL
-149 IGTTN
+149 IGTKRF
-154 SGQITDDSIN
+154 GQITDDAIN
-164 SLIAGVLV
+164 SLIFGVLV
-172 SMITS
+172 SMATS
-177 CVGIY
+177 CLGIF
-182 LLICGHSKA
+182 LLIKSHSK
-191 SEVTNQIDRDK
+191 SSKITNQIDRDK

-243 NKFKNAFKDVTG
+243 NKFKDAFRDVTG

-359 INSILDRIANFEKNI
+359 INSILDRITNFEKNI
-374 EGLGANIAQTQ
+374 EGLGENIAQTQ

-416 NDQLGDFFNEQKGV
+416 NEQLGDFFNEQKGV

-448 YGQMLQE
+448 YGHMLQE

-473 KLSIDDIRNEFT
+473 KLSIDDIKNEFT
-485 NLRKLGVIVDK
+485 NLRKLGVIVEK
-496 LDKLCNAGVKPERL
+496 LDKLCNVGVKPERL

-540 GGNGIS
+540 GGNGTS

-578 GQLVQ
+578 GQLAQ

-624 AVYQRQNNQVPLAI
+624 AVYQRQNNQVPLAT

-652 TNDARIDFN
+652 TNDVRIEVQN
-661 GSEKEAQIDITQTG
+661 PEKEATTDITQTG
-675 NNGASTADAMSGQ
+675 NNGASTADVMPEQ
-688 SQTEESNK
+688 SKTEETNK
-696 TDGASEKPKSI
+696 TDGATEKPKNFIQRI
-707 FERFFSSWKK
+707 FSWKK

>member
-1 MNIIEGGTI
+1 MDILELILDNYIAVLI
-10 MFFISIGFSLAMA
+10 A
-23 IGFIRWQR
+23 IGFICWQYR
-31 SEYLKNRRALDE
+31 VCSGNFKSLDILRR
-43 LGNFFSKH
+43 FFSKK
-51 EAYTTAE
+51 EAYATLE
-58 RMSCGM
+58 RIS
-64 DFIPKTSIVLKDVSE
+64 DDITSKQKNTIVLKDVSE
-79 PDSELHNL
+79 PDAELHNL

-132 GLMGTFAGVFLG
+132 GLMGTFLGVFLG
-144 LIMFL
+144 LFMFL
-149 IGTTN
+149 IGTTKY
-154 SGQITDDSIN
+154 GQITDDAIN
-164 SLIAGVLV
+164 SLIFGVLV
-172 SMITS
+172 SMATS
-177 CVGIY
+177 FSGIL
-182 LLICGHSKA
+182 LLILSHSKA
-191 SEVTNQIDRDK
+191 SKVTNQIDRDK

-243 NKFKNAFKDVTG
+243 NRFKDAFKDVTG

-359 INSILDRIANFEKNI
+359 INSILDRITNFEKNI

-416 NDQLGDFFNEQKGV
+416 NEQLGDFFNEQKNILSNV
-430 LSSISEKYNNA
+430 LEKYNIA
-441 LNDYLND
+441 LDDYLED
-448 YGQMLQE
+448 YVKMLDR
-455 LKQEYENR
+455 LKQEYEDR
-463 KQEFVVAIDK
+463 KKDFVVAIDK
-473 KLSIDDIRNEFT
+473 KLSIDDIKNEFT
-485 NLRKLGVIVDK
+485 NLRKLGVIVEK
-496 LDKLCNAGVKPERL
+496 LDKLCNVGVKPERL

-540 GGNGIS
+540 GGNGTS
-546 EANRQEINRLNDKI
+546 EANRQEINRLNEKI
-560 ISQNEEIEKL
+560 ISQNEDIEKQK
-570 SGEIVTLK
+570 GEIDALK
-578 GQLVQ
+578 ERLAQ
-583 ASSNMSTEARTT
+583 ASSNMSAEARNK
-595 ISRLEGEVSRLRDSI
+595 INMLEGEVSSLKGSI
-610 NGLER
+610 YE
-615 DLKYSQSQL
+615 LKSNLNYAQIQL
-624 AVYQRQNNQVPLAI
+624 ASYQRQSYSEPSAI
-638 RTPSVEPSNIAGVK
+638 KKTSVEPSNIAGIQ
-652 TNDARIDFN
+652 TNDARIDVN
-661 GSEKEAQIDITQTG
+661 DSEKEAPTDINQNVNVETSNVDTISGLNQT
-675 NNGASTADAMSGQ
+675 N
-688 SQTEESNK
+688 ESNK
-696 TDGASEKPKSI
+696 TDGVPEKPKGFI
-707 FERFFSSWKK
+707 DRFFWWKK

>member
-1 MNIIEGGTI
+1 MDILNLILDNYIAVLI
-10 MFFISIGFSLAMA
+10 A
-23 IGFIRWQR
+23 IGFICWQYR
-31 SEYLKNRRALDE
+31 VCSGNFKSLDILRR
-43 LGNFFSKH
+43 FFSKK
-51 EAYTTAE
+51 EAYATLE
-58 RMSCGM
+58 RIS
-64 DFIPKTSIVLKDVSE
+64 DDITSKQKNTIVLKDVSE
-79 PDSELHNL
+79 PDAELHNL

-132 GLMGTFAGVFLG
+132 GLMGTFLGVFLG
-144 LIMFL
+144 LFMFL
-149 IGTTN
+149 IGTTKY
-154 SGQITDDSIN
+154 GQITDDAIN
-164 SLIAGVLV
+164 SLIFGVLV
-172 SMITS
+172 SMATS
-177 CVGIY
+177 FSGIL
-182 LLICGHSKA
+182 LLILSHSKA
-191 SEVTNQIDRDK
+191 SKVTNQIDRDK

-243 NKFKNAFKDVTG
+243 NRFKDAFKDVTG

-333 IAAQEAI
+333 IAAHEAI

-359 INSILDRIANFEKNI
+359 INSILDRITNFEKNI

-416 NDQLGDFFNEQKGV
+416 NEQLGDFFNEQRNILSNV
-430 LSSISEKYNNA
+430 LEKYNIA
-441 LNDYLND
+441 LDDYLED
-448 YGQMLQE
+448 YVKMLDR
-455 LKQEYENR
+455 LKQEYEDR
-463 KQEFVVAIDK
+463 KKDFVVAIDK
-473 KLSIDDIRNEFT
+473 KLSIDDIKNEFT
-485 NLRKLGVIVDK
+485 NLRKLGVIVEK
-496 LDKLCNAGVKPERL
+496 LDKLCNVGVKPERL

-540 GGNGIS
+540 GGNGTS

-578 GQLVQ
+578 GQLAQ

-624 AVYQRQNNQVPLAI
+624 AVYQRQNNQVPLAT

-652 TNDARIDFN
+652 TNDVRIEDQN
-661 GSEKEAQIDITQTG
+661 PEKEVTTDITQTG
-675 NNGASTADAMSGQ
+675 NNGASTADVMPEQ
-688 SQTEESNK
+688 SQTEETNK
-696 TDGASEKPKSI
+696 TDGATEKPKNFIQRI
-707 FERFFSSWKK
+707 FSWKK

>member
-1 MNIIEGGTI
+1 
-10 MFFISIGFSLAMA
+10 
-23 IGFIRWQR
+23 
-31 SEYLKNRRALDE
+31 
-43 LGNFFSKH
+43 
-51 EAYTTAE
+51 
-58 RMSCGM
+58 
-64 DFIPKTSIVLKDVSE
+64 
-79 PDSELHNL
+79 
-87 IRDINEY
+87 
-94 IEKSKGTVA
+94 
-103 FSIIQNKTERRISML
+103 
-118 YEIATSKLSFPTQI
+118 
-132 GLMGTFAGVFLG
+132 
-144 LIMFL
+144 
-149 IGTTN
+149 
-154 SGQITDDSIN
+154 
-164 SLIAGVLV
+164 
-172 SMITS
+172 
-177 CVGIY
+177 
-182 LLICGHSKA
+182 
-191 SEVTNQIDRDK
+191 
-202 NEFYEWVQNE
+202 
-212 LMPSVDVS
+212 
-220 MVEAIGKLHETIGQF
+220 
-235 EPTFSGVI
+235 
-243 NKFKNAFKDVTG
+243 
-255 AFGDDFRLSVQ
+255 
-266 IVKESVD
+266 
-273 QMGDNIDKI
+273 MGDNIDKI

-359 INSILDRIANFEKNI
+359 INSILDRITNFEKNI

-416 NDQLGDFFNEQKGV
+416 NEQLGDFFNEQKNILSNV
-430 LSSISEKYNNA
+430 LEKYNIA
-441 LNDYLND
+441 LDDYLED
-448 YGQMLQE
+448 YVKMLDR
-455 LKQEYENR
+455 LKQEYEDR
-463 KQEFVVAIDK
+463 KKDFVVAIDK
-473 KLSIDDIRNEFT
+473 KLSIDDIKNEFT
-485 NLRKLGVIVDK
+485 NLRKLGVIVEK
-496 LDKLCNAGVKPERL
+496 LDKLCNVGVKPERL

-540 GGNGIS
+540 GGNGTS

-578 GQLVQ
+578 GQLAQ

-624 AVYQRQNNQVPLAI
+624 AVYQRQNNQVPLAT

-652 TNDARIDFN
+652 TNDVRIEVQN
-661 GSEKEAQIDITQTG
+661 PEKEATTDITQTG
-675 NNGASTADAMSGQ
+675 NNGASTVDVMPEQ
-688 SQTEESNK
+688 SKTEETNK
-696 TDGASEKPKSI
+696 TDGATEKPKNFIQGI
-707 FERFFSSWKK
+707 FSWKK

>member
-1 MNIIEGGTI
+1 MDILDII
-10 MFFISIGFSLAMA
+10 FNFSFAFSVAVA
-23 IGFIRWQR
+23 IGFIFWQYR
-31 SEYLKNRRALDE
+31 VYLENLKSLDI
-43 LGNFFSKH
+43 LGHFFSKK
-51 EAYTTAE
+51 EAYATLE
-58 RMSCGM
+58 RISG
-64 DFIPKTSIVLKDVSE
+64 DPNSKQKNSIVLKDVSE
-79 PDSELHNL
+79 HDAELHNL

-132 GLMGTFAGVFLG
+132 GLMGTFAGVLLG
-144 LIMFL
+144 LVMFL
-149 IGTTN
+149 IGTKRF
-154 SGQITDDSIN
+154 GQITDDAIN
-164 SLIAGVLV
+164 SLIFGVLV
-172 SMITS
+172 SMATS
-177 CVGIY
+177 CLGIF
-182 LLICGHSKA
+182 LLIKSHSK
-191 SEVTNQIDRDK
+191 SSKITNQIDRDK

-243 NKFKNAFKDVTG
+243 NKFKDAFRDVTG

-359 INSILDRIANFEKNI
+359 INSILDRITNFEKNI

-416 NDQLGDFFNEQKGV
+416 NEQLGDFFNEQKNILSNV
-430 LSSISEKYNNA
+430 LEKYNIA
-441 LNDYLND
+441 LDDYLED
-448 YGQMLQE
+448 YVKMLDR
-455 LKQEYENR
+455 LKQEYEDR
-463 KQEFVVAIDK
+463 KKDFVVAIDK
-473 KLSIDDIRNEFT
+473 KLSIDDIKNEFT
-485 NLRKLGVIVDK
+485 NLRKLGVIVEK
-496 LDKLCNAGVKPERL
+496 LEKLCNVGVKPERL

-540 GGNGIS
+540 GGNGTS

-578 GQLVQ
+578 GQLAQ

-624 AVYQRQNNQVPLAI
+624 AVYQRQNNQVPLAT

-652 TNDARIDFN
+652 TNDVRIEVQN
-661 GSEKEAQIDITQTG
+661 PEKEATTDITQTG
-675 NNGASTADAMSGQ
+675 NNGASTADVMPEQ
-688 SQTEESNK
+688 SKTEETNK
-696 TDGASEKPKSI
+696 TDGATEKPKNFIQRI
-707 FERFFSSWKK
+707 FSWKK

>member
-1 MNIIEGGTI
+1 MDILDII
-10 MFFISIGFSLAMA
+10 FNFSFAFSVAVA
-23 IGFIRWQR
+23 IGFIFWQYR
-31 SEYLKNRRALDE
+31 VYLENLKSLDI
-43 LGNFFSKH
+43 LGHFFSKK
-51 EAYTTAE
+51 EAYATLE
-58 RMSCGM
+58 RISG
-64 DFIPKTSIVLKDVSE
+64 DPNSKQKNSIVLKDVSE
-79 PDSELHNL
+79 HDAELHNL

-132 GLMGTFAGVFLG
+132 GLMGTFAGVLLG

-149 IGTTN
+149 IGTKRF
-154 SGQITDDSIN
+154 GQITDDAIN
-164 SLIAGVLV
+164 SLIFGVLV
-172 SMITS
+172 SMATS
-177 CVGIY
+177 CLGIF
-182 LLICGHSKA
+182 LLIKSHSK
-191 SEVTNQIDRDK
+191 SSKITNQIDRDK

-243 NKFKNAFKDVTG
+243 NKFKDAFRDVTG

-340 NIQKDYNESLQI
+340 NIQRDYNESLQI

-359 INSILDRIANFEKNI
+359 INSILNRIANFEKNI

-395 KENIIAIR
+395 RENIVAIQ

-409 EYMVSLT
+409 EYMAEIT
-416 NDQLGDFFNEQKGV
+416 NEKLDNFFNEQKDV
-430 LSSISEKYNNA
+430 LSKISVRYNTA
-441 LNDYLND
+441 LSNYLND
-448 YGQMLQE
+448 YEQMLGK
-455 LKQEYENR
+455 LKKEYEER

-473 KLSIDDIRNEFT
+473 KLSIDDIKNEFT

-520 LIALNEKQSNVSK
+520 LIALNEKQSNVNK

-540 GGNGIS
+540 GGNGTS
-546 EANRQEINRLNDKI
+546 EANRHEINRLNDKI
-560 ISQNEEIEKL
+560 ITQNEEIEKL
-570 SGEIVTLK
+570 KGEIVTLK
-578 GQLVQ
+578 EKRVQ
-583 ASSNMSTEARTT
+583 TSSNINAEARNT
-595 ISRLEGEVSRLRDSI
+595 INRLEGEVSSLKGSI
-610 NGLER
+610 NGLKNE
-615 DLKYSQSQL
+615 LNYAQIQL
-624 AVYQRQNNQVPLAI
+624 ASYQRQSNPMYS
-638 RTPSVEPSNIAGVK
+638 TTSTSSVEPSNIAGIQ
-652 TNDARIDFN
+652 TNDVRIDVHN
-661 GSEKEAQIDITQTG
+661 SEKEVTKDINQ
-675 NNGASTADAMSGQ
+675 NVDNGASSIDLMSEQ
-688 SQTEESNK
+688 AQTEESNLTEK
-696 TDGASEKPKSI
+696 QSEKPKSFIQRI
-707 FERFFSSWKK
+707 FSWKK

>member
-1 MNIIEGGTI
+1 MDILELILDNYIAVLI
-10 MFFISIGFSLAMA
+10 A
-23 IGFIRWQR
+23 IGFICWQYR
-31 SEYLKNRRALDE
+31 VCSGNFKSLDILRR
-43 LGNFFSKH
+43 FFSKK
-51 EAYTTAE
+51 EAYATLE
-58 RMSCGM
+58 RIS
-64 DFIPKTSIVLKDVSE
+64 DDITSKQKNTIVLKDVSE
-79 PDSELHNL
+79 PDAELHNL

-132 GLMGTFAGVFLG
+132 GLMGTFLGVFLG
-144 LIMFL
+144 LFMFL
-149 IGTTN
+149 IGTTKY
-154 SGQITDDSIN
+154 GQITDDAIN
-164 SLIAGVLV
+164 SLIFGVLV
-172 SMITS
+172 SMATS
-177 CVGIY
+177 FSGIL
-182 LLICGHSKA
+182 LLILSHSKA
-191 SEVTNQIDRDK
+191 SKVTNQIDRDK

-243 NKFKNAFKDVTG
+243 NRFKDAFKDVTG

-340 NIQKDYNESLQI
+340 NIQRDYNESLQI

-359 INSILDRIANFEKNI
+359 INSILNRIANFEKNI

-395 KENIIAIR
+395 RENIVAIQ

-409 EYMVSLT
+409 EYMAEIT
-416 NDQLGDFFNEQKGV
+416 NEKLDNFFNEQKDV
-430 LSSISEKYNNA
+430 LSKISVRYNTA
-441 LNDYLND
+441 LSNYLND
-448 YGQMLQE
+448 YEQMLVN
-455 LKQEYENR
+455 LKKEYEER

-473 KLSIDDIRNEFT
+473 KLSIDDIKNEFT

-496 LDKLCNAGVKPERL
+496 LDKLCNVGVKPERL

-520 LIALNEKQSNVSK
+520 LIALNEKQSKVNT
-533 GITLFGG
+533 GFTLIGG
-540 GGNGIS
+540 GGNGKS
-546 EANRQEINRLNDKI
+546 EANRQEINNLKNTI
-560 ISQNEEIEKL
+560 NSQNEEIEKL

-578 GQLVQ
+578 GQLAQ

-624 AVYQRQNNQVPLAI
+624 AVYQRQNNQVPLAT

-652 TNDARIDFN
+652 TNDVRIEVQN
-661 GSEKEAQIDITQTG
+661 PEKEATTDITQTG
-675 NNGASTADAMSGQ
+675 NNGASTADVMPEQ
-688 SQTEESNK
+688 SKTEETNK
-696 TDGASEKPKSI
+696 TDGATEKPKNFIQRI
-707 FERFFSSWKK
+707 FSWKK

>member
-1 MNIIEGGTI
+1 MDILDII
-10 MFFISIGFSLAMA
+10 FNFSFAFSVAVA
-23 IGFIRWQR
+23 IGFIFWQYR
-31 SEYLKNRRALDE
+31 VYLENLKSLDI
-43 LGNFFSKH
+43 LGHFFSKK
-51 EAYTTAE
+51 EAYATLE
-58 RMSCGM
+58 RISG
-64 DFIPKTSIVLKDVSE
+64 DPNSKQKNSIVLKDVSE
-79 PDSELHNL
+79 HDAELHNL

-132 GLMGTFAGVFLG
+132 GLMGTFTGVFLG
-144 LIMFL
+144 LFMFL
-149 IGTTN
+149 IGTTK
-154 SGQITDDSIN
+154 SGQITDDAIN
-164 SLIAGVLV
+164 SLISGVLV
-172 SMITS
+172 SMATS
-177 CVGIY
+177 CLGIF
-182 LLICGHSKA
+182 LLIKSHSK
-191 SEVTNQIDRDK
+191 SSKITNQIDRDK

-243 NKFKNAFKDVTG
+243 NRFKDAFKDVTG

-340 NIQKDYNESLQI
+340 NIQRDYNESLQI

-359 INSILDRIANFEKNI
+359 INSILNRIANFEKNI

-395 KENIIAIR
+395 RENIVAIQ

-409 EYMVSLT
+409 EYMAEIT
-416 NDQLGDFFNEQKGV
+416 NEKLDNFFNEQKDV
-430 LSSISEKYNNA
+430 LSKISVRYNTA
-441 LNDYLND
+441 LSNYLND
-448 YGQMLQE
+448 YEQMLVN
-455 LKQEYENR
+455 LKKEYEER

-473 KLSIDDIRNEFT
+473 KLSIDDIKNEFT

-520 LIALNEKQSNVSK
+520 LIALNEKQSNVNK
-533 GITLFGG
+533 GFTLIG
-540 GGNGIS
+540 GGNGSS
-546 EANRQEINRLNDKI
+546 ETNRQKINSLNEIIKK
-560 ISQNEEIEKL
+560 QEEEIEKL
-570 SGEIVTLK
+570 KGEIVTLK
-578 GQLVQ
+578 EKLVQ
-583 ASSNMSTEARTT
+583 TSSNISAEARNT
-595 ISRLEGEVSRLRDSI
+595 INRLEGEVSSLKSSI
-610 NGLER
+610 NGLKS
-615 DLKYSQSQL
+615 DLNYAQIQL
-624 AVYQRQNNQVPLAI
+624 ASYQRQSNPVYSTTS
-638 RTPSVEPSNIAGVK
+638 TPSVEPSNIAGIQ
-652 TNDARIDFN
+652 TNDVRIDVHN
-661 GSEKEAQIDITQTG
+661 SEKEVTKDIKQ
-675 NNGASTADAMSGQ
+675 NVDNGASGVDAMSEQ
-688 SQTEESNK
+688 VQTEESNLTEK
-696 TDGASEKPKSI
+696 QSEKPKSFIQRI
-707 FERFFSSWKK
+707 FSWKK

>member
-1 MNIIEGGTI
+1 MDILELILDNYIAVLI
-10 MFFISIGFSLAMA
+10 A
-23 IGFIRWQR
+23 IGFICWQYR
-31 SEYLKNRRALDE
+31 VCSGNFKSLDILRR
-43 LGNFFSKH
+43 FFSKK
-51 EAYTTAE
+51 EAYATLE
-58 RMSCGM
+58 RIS
-64 DFIPKTSIVLKDVSE
+64 DDITSKQKNTIVLKDVSE
-79 PDSELHNL
+79 PDAELHNL

-132 GLMGTFAGVFLG
+132 GLMGTFLGVFLG
-144 LIMFL
+144 LFMFL
-149 IGTTN
+149 IGTTKY
-154 SGQITDDSIN
+154 GQITDDAIN
-164 SLIAGVLV
+164 SLIFGVLV
-172 SMITS
+172 SMATS
-177 CVGIY
+177 FSGIL
-182 LLICGHSKA
+182 LLILSHSKA
-191 SEVTNQIDRDK
+191 SKVTNQIDRDK

-243 NKFKNAFKDVTG
+243 NRFKDAFKDVTG

-340 NIQKDYNESLQI
+340 NIQRDYNESLQI

-359 INSILDRIANFEKNI
+359 INSILNRIANFEKNI

-395 KENIIAIR
+395 RENIVAIQ

-409 EYMVSLT
+409 EYMAEIT
-416 NDQLGDFFNEQKGV
+416 NEKLDNFFNEQKDV
-430 LSSISEKYNNA
+430 LSKISVRYNTA
-441 LNDYLND
+441 LSNYLND
-448 YGQMLQE
+448 YEQMLVN
-455 LKQEYENR
+455 LKKEYEER

-473 KLSIDDIRNEFT
+473 KLSIDDIKNEFT

-520 LIALNEKQSNVSK
+520 LIALNEKQSKVNT
-533 GITLFGG
+533 GFTLIGG
-540 GGNGIS
+540 GGNGKS
-546 EANRQEINRLNDKI
+546 EANRQEINNLKNTI
-560 ISQNEEIEKL
+560 NSQNEEIEKL

-578 GQLVQ
+578 GQLAQ

-624 AVYQRQNNQVPLAI
+624 AVYQRQNNQVPLAT

-652 TNDARIDFN
+652 TNDVRIEVQN
-661 GSEKEAQIDITQTG
+661 PEKEATTDITQTG
-675 NNGASTADAMSGQ
+675 NNGASTADVMPEQ
-688 SQTEESNK
+688 SKTEETNK
-696 TDGASEKPKSI
+696 TDGATEKPKNFIQRI
-707 FERFFSSWKK
+707 FSWKK

>member
-1 MNIIEGGTI
+1 M
-10 MFFISIGFSLAMA
+10 
-23 IGFIRWQR
+23 
-31 SEYLKNRRALDE
+31 
-43 LGNFFSKH
+43 
-51 EAYTTAE
+51 
-58 RMSCGM
+58 
-64 DFIPKTSIVLKDVSE
+64 KDVSE
-79 PDSELHNL
+79 HDAELHNL

-132 GLMGTFAGVFLG
+132 GLMGTFAGVLLG
-144 LIMFL
+144 LVMFL
-149 IGTTN
+149 IGTKRF
-154 SGQITDDSIN
+154 GQITDDAIN
-164 SLIAGVLV
+164 SLIFGVLV
-172 SMITS
+172 SMATS
-177 CVGIY
+177 CLGIF
-182 LLICGHSKA
+182 LLIKSHSK
-191 SEVTNQIDRDK
+191 SSKITNQIDRDK

-243 NKFKNAFKDVTG
+243 NKFKDAFRDVTG

-340 NIQKDYNESLQI
+340 NIQRDYNESLQI

-359 INSILDRIANFEKNI
+359 INSILNRIANFEKNI

-395 KENIIAIR
+395 RENIVAIQ

-409 EYMVSLT
+409 EYMAEIT
-416 NDQLGDFFNEQKGV
+416 NEKLDNFFNEQKDV
-430 LSSISEKYNNA
+430 LSKISVRYNTA
-441 LNDYLND
+441 LSNYLND
-448 YGQMLQE
+448 YEQMLVN
-455 LKQEYENR
+455 LKKEYEER

-473 KLSIDDIRNEFT
+473 KLSIDDIKNEFT

-520 LIALNEKQSNVSK
+520 LIALNEKQSKVNT
-533 GITLFGG
+533 GFTLIGG
-540 GGNGIS
+540 GGNGKS
-546 EANRQEINRLNDKI
+546 EANRQEINNLKNTI
-560 ISQNEEIEKL
+560 NSQNDEIEKL
-570 SGEIVTLK
+570 RGDIFTLREK
-578 GQLVQ
+578 LAQ
-583 ASSNMSTEARTT
+583 ASSNMSTEARNT
-595 ISRLEGEVSRLRDSI
+595 INRLEGEVSSLKGSI
-610 NGLER
+610 NGLKS
-615 DLKYSQSQL
+615 DLNYAQIQL
-624 AVYQRQNNQVPLAI
+624 ASYQRQSNPVYSTTS
-638 RTPSVEPSNIAGVK
+638 TPSVEPSNIAGIQ
-652 TNDARIDFN
+652 TNDVRIDVHK
-661 GSEKEAQIDITQTG
+661 SEKEVTKGIKQNVDNEASIFDITP
-675 NNGASTADAMSGQ
+675 GQ
-688 SQTEESNK
+688 SQNEGSNITEK
-696 TDGASEKPKSI
+696 QSEKPKS
-707 FERFFSSWKK
+707 FFQKLFSRKKNN